1 MSFVVWHDGRWFD
14 NEQPKLLGPLDHGMG
29 MASVV
34 FDGARGFDGLAPDLD
49 RHCARVI
56 ESAKRMLLRPNKTAG
71 EIDAL
76 CREALERLPKD
87 MVTYIRPMFYAT
99 EGFVLPVAESTAF
112 TLVVFKLDWPKS
124 DGMRCC
130 FSSYRRPARDM
141 APTDAKAACVYPNM
155 QRALREANQRGFD
168 NGITMDPSG
177 NVAELCTANLWIA
190 KDGVALTP
198 AANGTFL
205 SGITRRR
212 VADLLRADGIEV
224 VETVLTRKDILE
236 ADEVFST
243 GNYGKVIPITAVEDR
258 VFASGPVAARAKDL
272 YFEFARSQPV
282 AGVRA
287 A

>member
-1 MSFVVWHDGRWFD
+1 MSFVVWHDGRWYD
-14 NEQPKLLGPLDHGMG
+14 NEQPKLLGPLDHGMSMG
-29 MASVV
+29 SVV

-49 RHCARVI
+49 LHCGRVVNSAR
-56 ESAKRMLLRPNKTAG
+56 RMLLEPTKTAD
-71 EIDAL
+71 EIEKL
-76 CREALERLPKD
+76 CREALARLPKGA
-87 MVTYIRPMFYAT
+87 VTYIRPMFYAMQ
-99 EGFVLPVAESTAF
+99 GFVLPVSASTDF
-112 TLVVFKLDWPKS
+112 TLVVFELPWPASK
-124 DGMRCC
+124 GMRCC

-155 QRALREANQRGFD
+155 QRALREANQRGYD

-205 SGITRRR
+205 SGITRQR
-212 VADLLRADGIEV
+212 VARLLQNDGIEV
-224 VETVLTRKDILE
+224 VETILSREDILE

-243 GNYGKVIPITAVEDR
+243 GNYGKVIPITVVEEKAFAV
-258 VFASGPVAARAKDL
+258 GPVCRRAREL
-272 YFEFARSQPV
+272 YFDFAQDQL
-282 AGVRA
+282 A

>member
-1 MSFVVWHDGRWFD
+1 MSFVVWHDGRWYD
-14 NEQPKLLGPLDHGMG
+14 NEQPKLLGPLDHGMS

-49 RHCARVI
+49 RHCSRVVA
-56 ESAKRMLLRPNKTAG
+56 SAKKMLLAPNKTAA
-71 EIDAL
+71 EIEAL
-76 CREALERLPKD
+76 CREALGRLPRNL
-87 MVTYIRPMFYAT
+87 VTYIRPMFYAT
-99 EGFVLPVAESTAF
+99 EGFVLPVSESTEF
-112 TLVVFKLDWPKS
+112 TLVVFALPWPKTE
-124 DGMRCC
+124 GMRCC

-155 QRALREANQRGFD
+155 QRALREANNRGFD
-168 NGITMDPSG
+168 NGITLDPSG

-212 VADLLRADGIEV
+212 VAELLCADGVEV
-224 VETVLTRKDILE
+224 VETTLTRKDILE
-236 ADEVFST
+236 ADEVFTT

-258 VFASGPVAARAKDL
+258 AFAAGPVCARAKNL
-272 YFEFARSQPV
+272 YFEFAQSQP
-282 AGVRA
+282 A
-287 A
+287 

>member
-1 MSFVVWHDGRWFD
+1 MSFVVWHDGRWYD

-49 RHCARVI
+49 MHCARVVD
-56 ESAKRMLLRPNKTAG
+56 SAKKMLLTPSKTAG
-71 EIDAL
+71 EIEAL

-87 MVTYIRPMFYAT
+87 MVTYIRPMFYAM
-99 EGFVLPVAESTAF
+99 EGFVLPVSESTDF
-112 TLVVFKLDWPKS
+112 TLVVFQLDWPS
-124 DGMRCC
+124 REGMRCC

-141 APTDAKAACVYPNM
+141 APTDAKAACGYPNL
-155 QRALREANQRGFD
+155 QRALREANNRGFD

-177 NVAELCTANLWIA
+177 NVAELCTANLWIV

-212 VADLLRADGIEV
+212 VAELLHDDGVEVQETTLTRQDLLQ
-224 VETVLTRKDILE
+224 
-236 ADEVFST
+236 ADEVFSS
-243 GNYGKVIPITAVEDR
+243 GNYGKVIPITAIEDR
-258 VFASGPVAARAKDL
+258 DFAIGPVCKRAREL
-272 YFEFARSQPV
+272 YFDFARSQP
-282 AGVRA
+282 AG
-287 A
+287 

>member
-1 MSFVVWHDGRWFD
+1 MSFVVWHDGRWYD

-49 RHCARVI
+49 LHCGRVVR
-56 ESAKRMLLRPNKTAG
+56 SAKNMLLAPDKSAG
-71 EIDAL
+71 EIEAL
-76 CREALERLPKD
+76 CREALQRLPKD
-87 MVTYIRPMFYAT
+87 AVTYIRPMFYAM
-99 EGFVLPVAESTAF
+99 EGFVLPVSESTEF
-112 TLVVFKLDWPKS
+112 TLVVFDLAWPDQ

-141 APTDAKAACVYPNM
+141 APTDAKAACGYPNL
-155 QRALREANQRGFD
+155 QRALREAHNRGFD

-190 KDGVALTP
+190 KDGVVMTP

-205 SGITRRR
+205 SGITRQR
-212 VADLLRADGIEV
+212 VAKLLQEDGIEV
-224 VETVLTRKDILE
+224 IETTLTRQDILG

-243 GNYGKVIPITAVEDR
+243 GNYGKVIPITAVEEKA
-258 VFASGPVAARAKDL
+258 FASGPICRRAREL
-272 YFEFARSQPV
+272 YFDFAHGQPIT
-282 AGVRA
+282 
-287 A
+287 

>member
-1 MSFVVWHDGRWFD
+1 MKFVVWHDGRWYD

-49 RHCARVI
+49 RHCQRVVQ
-56 ESAKRMLLRPNKTAG
+56 SAERMLLRPAKTAV
-71 EIDAL
+71 EIEAH
-76 CREALERLPKD
+76 CREALARLPND
-87 MVTYIRPMFYAT
+87 MVTYIRPMFYAL
-99 EGFVLPVAESTAF
+99 EGFVLPVSESTEF
-112 TLVVFKLDWPKS
+112 TLTVFQLPWPNQ

-141 APTDAKAACVYPNM
+141 APTDAKASCVYPNM

-190 KDGVALTP
+190 KDGIAMTP

-205 SGITRRR
+205 SGITRQR
-212 VADLLRADGIEV
+212 VAELLREDGIEV
-224 VETVLTRKDILE
+224 VETCLTRRDILE

-243 GNYGKVIPITAVEDR
+243 GNYGKVIAITQVEDKTFETGPITK
-258 VFASGPVAARAKDL
+258 RANDL
-272 YFEFARSQPV
+272 YFDFARTQPV
-282 AGVRA
+282 I
-287 A
+287 

>member
-1 MSFVVWHDGRWFD
+1 MSFVVWHDGRWYD

-49 RHCARVI
+49 RHCERVV
-56 ESAKRMLLRPNKTAG
+56 ESAKKMLLTPSKTAG
-71 EIDAL
+71 EIEAL

-87 MVTYIRPMFYAT
+87 MVTYIRPMFYAM
-99 EGFVLPVAESTAF
+99 EGFVLPVSESTDF
-112 TLVVFKLDWPKS
+112 TLVVFQLDWPS
-124 DGMRCC
+124 REGMRCC

-141 APTDAKAACVYPNM
+141 APTDAKAACGYPNL
-155 QRALREANQRGFD
+155 QRALREANNRGFD

-177 NVAELCTANLWIA
+177 NVAELCTANLWIV

-212 VADLLRADGIEV
+212 VAELLHDDGVEVQETTLTRQDLLQ
-224 VETVLTRKDILE
+224 
-236 ADEVFST
+236 ADEVFSS
-243 GNYGKVIPITAVEDR
+243 GNYGKVIPITAIEDR
-258 VFASGPVAARAKDL
+258 DFAIGPVCKRAREL
-272 YFEFARSQPV
+272 YFDFARSQP
-282 AGVRA
+282 AG
-287 A
+287 

>member
-1 MSFVVWHDGRWFD
+1 MSFVIWHDGRWHRD
-14 NEQPKLLGPLDHGMG
+14 EQPKLLGPLDHGMG

-49 RHCARVI
+49 RHCRRVVD
-56 ESAKRMLLRPNKTAG
+56 SAERMLLRPNKTADQI
-71 EIDAL
+71 EAL
-76 CREALERLPKD
+76 CREALEQLPRD

-99 EGFVLPVAESTAF
+99 EGFVLPVAESTEFA
-112 TLVVFKLDWPKS
+112 LVVFKLDWPGR

-190 KDGVALTP
+190 KDGAALTP

-205 SGITRRR
+205 SGITRARI
-212 VADLLRADGIEV
+212 AELLREDGIEV
-224 VETVLTRKDILE
+224 IETVLTRKDMLE

-243 GNYGKVIPITAVEDR
+243 GNYGKVVPITAVEDR
-258 VFASGPVAARAKDL
+258 EFDVGPICRRAKDL
-272 YFEFARSQPV
+272 YFDFARGQP
-282 AGVRA
+282 AF
-287 A
+287 

>member
-1 MSFVVWHDGRWFD
+1 MEFVVWHDGNWYD
-14 NEQPKLLGPLDHGMG
+14 NEQPKLLGPLDHGMS

-49 RHCARVI
+49 QHCQRVVA
-56 ESAKRMLLRPNKTAG
+56 SAERMLLRPSKTA
-71 EIDAL
+71 EQIETL
-76 CREALERLPKD
+76 CREGLARLPKD
-87 MVTYIRPMFYAT
+87 MVTYIRPMFYAM
-99 EGFVLPVAESTAF
+99 EGFVLPVSESTDF
-112 TLVVFKLDWPKS
+112 TLVIFQLPMPNQ

-141 APTDAKAACVYPNM
+141 APTDAKASCVYPNM

-168 NGITMDPSG
+168 NGITLDPSG

-205 SGITRRR
+205 SGITRQR
-212 VADLLRADGIEV
+212 VASLLREDGVEV
-224 VETVLTRKDILE
+224 VETVLTNRDILE

-243 GNYGKVIPITAVEDR
+243 GNYGKVIPIIQVEDKT
-258 VFASGPVAARAKDL
+258 FDKGPIARQAHDL
-272 YFEFARSQPV
+272 YFDYSASQP
-282 AGVRA
+282 AS
-287 A
+287 

>member
-1 MSFVVWHDGRWFD
+1 MSFVVWHDDRWYD
-14 NEQPKLLGPLDHGMG
+14 GEQPKLLGPLDHGMG

-49 RHCARVI
+49 RHCQRVV
-56 ESAKRMLLRPNKTAG
+56 ESARRMMLAPGKTAG
-71 EIDAL
+71 EIETL
-76 CREALERLPKD
+76 CREALGRLPRD
-87 MVTYIRPMFYAT
+87 MVTYIRPMFYAM
-99 EGFVLPVAESTAF
+99 EGFVLPVAESTEF
-112 TLVVFKLDWPKS
+112 TLAVFQLPWPKS
-124 DGMRCC
+124 EGMRCC

-177 NVAELCTANLWIA
+177 NVAELCTANLWIV

-198 AANGTFL
+198 SANGTFL
-205 SGITRRR
+205 AGITRQR
-212 VADLLRADGIEV
+212 VATLLEEDGVGV
-224 VETVLTRKDILE
+224 VETALSRRDILE

-243 GNYGKVIPITAVEDR
+243 GNYGKVIPITAVEEKT
-258 VFASGPVAARAKDL
+258 FAVGPVCRRAREL
-272 YFEFARSQPV
+272 YFDFSRSQP
-282 AGVRA
+282 A

>member
-1 MSFVVWHDGRWFD
+1 MSFVVWHDDRWYE

-49 RHCARVI
+49 QHCSRVV
-56 ESAKRMLLRPNKTAG
+56 ESAKKMLLTPSKKAD
-71 EIDAL
+71 EIEAL
-76 CREALERLPKD
+76 CREALDRLPKD
-87 MVTYIRPMFYAT
+87 MVTYIRPMFYAMD
-99 EGFVLPVAESTAF
+99 GFVLPVSESTQF
-112 TLVVFKLDWPKS
+112 TLVVFQLDWPKT

-141 APTDAKAACVYPNM
+141 APTDAKAACGYPNL
-155 QRALREANQRGFD
+155 QRALREANNRGFD

-205 SGITRRR
+205 SGITRQR
-212 VADLLRADGIEV
+212 VANLLEGDGIEV
-224 VETVLTRKDILE
+224 RETTLTRQDILQ

-243 GNYGKVIPITAVEDR
+243 GNYGKVIPITAVENKE
-258 VFASGPVAARAKDL
+258 VAEGPICRRAREL
-272 YFEFARSQPV
+272 YFDFARSQP
-282 AGVRA
+282 AT
-287 A
+287 

>member
-1 MSFVVWHDGRWFD
+1 MSFVVWHDGRWYD
-14 NEQPKLLGPLDHGMG
+14 DEQPKLMGPLDHGMG

-34 FDGARGFDGLAPDLD
+34 FDGARGFDGLAPDLGL
-49 RHCARVI
+49 HCERVV
-56 ESAKRMLLRPNKTAG
+56 ESAKKMLLTPSKTAE
-71 EIDAL
+71 EIEAL
-76 CREALERLPKD
+76 CREALKRLLPD
-87 MVTYIRPMFYAT
+87 AVTYIRPMFYAT
-99 EGFVLPVAESTAF
+99 KGFVLPISESTEF
-112 TLVVFKLDWPKS
+112 TLVVFELPWPDQ

-141 APTDAKAACVYPNM
+141 APTDAKAACGYPNL
-155 QRALREANQRGFD
+155 QRALREANNRGFD

-212 VADLLRADGIEV
+212 VAELLRDDGIDV
-224 VETVLTRKDILE
+224 VETTLTRQDILG

-243 GNYGKVIPITAVEDR
+243 GNYGKVIPITAVEDKA
-258 VFASGPVAARAKDL
+258 FAAGPVCRRARDL
-272 YFEFARSQPV
+272 YFDFARSQPMV
-282 AGVRA
+282 
-287 A
+287 

>member
-1 MSFVVWHDGRWFD
+1 
-14 NEQPKLLGPLDHGMG
+14 GMG

-49 RHCARVI
+49 HHCARVV
-56 ESAKRMLLRPNKTAG
+56 ESAKKMLLTPSKTAE
-71 EIDAL
+71 EIEAH
-76 CREALERLPKD
+76 CREALQRLPRGA
-87 MVTYIRPMFYAT
+87 VTYVRPMFYAT
-99 EGFVLPVAESTAF
+99 KGFVLPVSESTEF
-112 TLVVFKLDWPKS
+112 TLVVFELAWPES

-141 APTDAKAACVYPNM
+141 APTDAKAACGYPNL
-155 QRALREANQRGFD
+155 QRALREANNRGFD
-168 NGITMDPSG
+168 NGITMDPAG

-212 VADLLRADGIEV
+212 VATLLEDDGIEV
-224 VETVLTRKDILE
+224 VETTLTRQDILG

-243 GNYGKVIPITAVEDR
+243 GNYGKVIPITAVEDKA
-258 VFASGPVAARAKDL
+258 FAPGRIAARARDL
-272 YFEFARSQPV
+272 YFDFARRQPV
-282 AGVRA
+282 V
-287 A
+287 

>member
-1 MSFVVWHDGRWFD
+1 MSFVVWHDDRWYE

-49 RHCARVI
+49 QHCMRVV
-56 ESAKRMLLRPNKTAG
+56 ESAKKMLLTPSKKPD
-71 EIDAL
+71 EIEGL
-76 CREALERLPKD
+76 CREALDRLPRD
-87 MVTYIRPMFYAT
+87 MVTYIRPMFYAMD
-99 EGFVLPVAESTAF
+99 GFVLPVSESTEFA
-112 TLVVFKLDWPKS
+112 LVVFQLDWPKT

-141 APTDAKAACVYPNM
+141 APTDAKAACGYPNL
-155 QRALREANQRGFD
+155 QRALREANNRGFD

-212 VADLLRADGIEV
+212 VADLLREDGTEV
-224 VETVLTRKDILE
+224 REATLTRQDILE

-243 GNYGKVIPITAVEDR
+243 GNYGKVIPITAVENKELTE
-258 VFASGPVAARAKDL
+258 GPICRRARDL
-272 YFEFARSQPV
+272 YFDFARTQPV
-282 AGVRA
+282 A
-287 A
+287 

>member
-1 MSFVVWHDGRWFD
+1 MNFVVWHGDRWYE

-34 FDGARGFDGLAPDLD
+34 FDGARGFDGVAPDLD
-49 RHCARVI
+49 LHCERVV
-56 ESAKRMLLRPNKTAG
+56 ESAKRMLLTPSKTAE
-71 EIDAL
+71 EIEGL
-76 CREALERLPKD
+76 CREALQRLPKD
-87 MVTYIRPMFYAT
+87 MVTYVRPMFYGMD
-99 EGFVLPVAESTAF
+99 GFVLPVSESTEFA
-112 TLVVFKLDWPKS
+112 LVVFELPWPNS

-155 QRALREANQRGFD
+155 QRALREANNRGFD
-168 NGITMDPSG
+168 NGITMDPAG

-190 KDGVALTP
+190 KDGVAMTP

-212 VADLLRADGIEV
+212 VALLLLEDGIEV
-224 VETVLTRKDILE
+224 LETTLTRDDILS

-243 GNYGKVIPITAVEDR
+243 GNYGKVIPITAVEDKD
-258 VFASGPVAARAKDL
+258 FAIGPVFKRAHEL
-272 YFEFARSQPV
+272 YFDFARSQSV
-282 AGVRA
+282 V
-287 A
+287 

>member
-1 MSFVVWHDGRWFD
+1 MSFVVWHDDRWYD
-14 NEQPKLLGPLDHGMG
+14 DEQPKLLGPLDHGMG

-34 FDGARGFDGLAPDLD
+34 FDGARGFDGQAPDLD
-49 RHCARVI
+49 RHCQRVVL
-56 ESAKRMLLRPNKTAG
+56 SAKRMMLTPSKSA
-71 EIDAL
+71 EDIEAL
-76 CREALERLPKD
+76 CREALERLPRD
-87 MVTYIRPMFYAT
+87 MVTYIRPMFYAM

-112 TLVVFKLDWPKS
+112 TLVVFQLAWPKS

-177 NVAELCTANLWIA
+177 NVAELCTANLWIV

-198 AANGTFL
+198 VANGTFL
-205 SGITRRR
+205 SGITRQR
-212 VADLLRADGIEV
+212 VATLLEEDGIDV
-224 VETVLTRKDILE
+224 VETTLSRRDILE

-243 GNYGKVIPITAVEDR
+243 GNYGKVIPITAVEDKTFTVGLVSR
-258 VFASGPVAARAKDL
+258 RARDL
-272 YFEFARSQPV
+272 YFDFSRSQPV
-282 AGVRA
+282 A
-287 A
+287 

>member
-1 MSFVVWHDGRWFD
+1 MSFVVWHDGRWHD

-49 RHCARVI
+49 RHCARVV
-56 ESAKRMLLRPNKTAG
+56 ESAKKMLLTPSKTAE
-71 EIDAL
+71 EIEAL

-87 MVTYIRPMFYAT
+87 LVTYIRPMFYAMD
-99 EGFVLPVAESTAF
+99 GFVLPVSESTEFA
-112 TLVVFKLDWPKS
+112 LVVFQLDWPS
-124 DGMRCC
+124 AEGMRCC
-130 FSSYRRPARDM
+130 ISSYRRPARDM
-141 APTDAKAACVYPNM
+141 APTDAKAACGYPNL
-155 QRALREANQRGFD
+155 QRALREANNRGFD
-168 NGITMDPSG
+168 NGITMDPAG

-212 VADLLRADGIEV
+212 VAELLKDDGVEV
-224 VETVLTRKDILE
+224 RETTLTRQDILQ

-243 GNYGKVIPITAVEDR
+243 GNYGKVIPITAIEDR
-258 VFASGPVAARAKDL
+258 DFAVGPICRRAQEL
-272 YFEFARSQPV
+272 YFDFARTQP
-282 AGVRA
+282 A